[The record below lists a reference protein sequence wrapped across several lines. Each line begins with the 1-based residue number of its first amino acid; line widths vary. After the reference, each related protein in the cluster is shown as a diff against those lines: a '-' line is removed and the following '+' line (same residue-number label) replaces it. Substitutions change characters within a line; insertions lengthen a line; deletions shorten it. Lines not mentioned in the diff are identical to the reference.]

1 MGTGGSK
8 ACCRVGGQGGRESA
22 SASSSSSGGDRRG
35 KCKGKNRVFR
45 SSCLGALSG
54 SESPKPNFHHQK
66 EPASESDRVKKECR
80 KKIGGKT
87 TSHGEM
93 PLPAPRIT
101 SGGSTSG
108 AATTAAHHSPS
119 RCLSGLS
126 FQLRRGNSLGSST
139 ECPVSPTNLSMLNRD
154 DNSGTIEPQQPPR
167 NSCSPI
173 IVNDSDGSGEAVE
186 SNARFSRA
194 LSVGRLRDRVLGRAS
209 SLCPSQQ
216 DIQVITNQTQELATS
231 TSATIT
237 TSAHASSIVPHNEIE
252 TPRSREARHHDLLH
266 HRSNFLERRR
276 RIRSQV
282 RALQRLGSRFE
293 NFSGHERSCILS
305 GQHRTGQ
312 CTCRVNNR
320 DSSSND
326 DANSSRSSVSRI
338 VMLAEAL
345 FEVLDEIHQQSLVL
359 SSQSSV
365 SSIGSVPA
373 PKEVVESLPVKL
385 FKSQKLK
392 NDEVVQCYICLVEYE
407 EGDIIRRLPCNHEF
421 HRTCIDKW
429 LKEIHR
435 VCPLCRGDVCGPN
448 WMPAEN

>member
-1 MGTGGSK
+1 MGVGGSK
-8 ACCRVGGQGGRESA
+8 ACSRATA
-22 SASSSSSGGDRRG
+22 SASSSSGGTDPRG
-35 KCKGKNRVFR
+35 KCKGKNRVFWP
-45 SSCLGALSG
+45 SCLGSLSG
-54 SESPKPNFHHQK
+54 SESESPKPHFHHQK
-66 EPASESDRVKKECR
+66 EPASDSDLVKKECH
-80 KKIGGKT
+80 KMVEGKT

-93 PLPAPRIT
+93 PLPTPCIT

-108 AATTAAHHSPS
+108 AATTAAHLTPS
-119 RCLSGLS
+119 RGLCGLS
-126 FQLRRGNSLGSST
+126 FQLSRGNSLGSST
-139 ECPVSPTNLSMLNRD
+139 ECPVSPTNLSTLNRD

-186 SNARFSRA
+186 INARFSRA
-194 LSVGRLRDRVLGRAS
+194 LSVGRLRDRVLGRS
-209 SLCPSQQ
+209 PSLCPSQQ
-216 DIQVITNQTQELATS
+216 DIQLISNQTQELATS
-231 TSATIT
+231 ASATIT
-237 TSAHASSIVPHNEIE
+237 PSTHASSIVPHNEIE
-252 TPRSREARHHDLLH
+252 TPRSREARHHDLQH

-305 GQHRTGQ
+305 GQHRNGQ

-326 DANSSRSSVSRI
+326 DTASSRSSVSRI

-345 FEVLDEIHQQSLVL
+345 FEVLDEIHQQSLAL
-359 SSQSSV
+359 SSRPSV
-365 SSIGSVPA
+365 SPIGSVPA

-385 FKSQKLK
+385 YKSQKLK

-407 EGDIIRRLPCNHEF
+407 EGDIIRGLPCNHEF

-435 VCPLCRGDVCGPN
+435 VCPLCRGDVCGLN
-448 WMPAEN
+448 WMPASVVN